1 MKQPQVRRWAGL
13 ALSGALL
20 AAGAA
25 PHRHAGLA
33 DEASESRASQSVLT
47 THNPSSAALHWHA
60 VLKVV
65 QDDACW
71 ACRWSRTFAVDSPA
85 GVAPALESARFDRPA
100 FRASD
105 SLRYRLARLS
115 RGPPRLF

>member
-1 MKQPQVRRWAGL
+1 MSPLRVRRWIGV
-13 ALSGALL
+13 ALCAALL
-20 AAGAA
+20 AAGAI
-25 PHRHAGLA
+25 PHRHPGLEEEGA
-33 DEASESRASQSVLT
+33 ESRASQSVLT
-47 THNPSSAALHWHA
+47 THNPSSAAMHWHA